1 MYTRANYEEG
11 KYYVD
16 KDGNSPVSAFYG
28 GKHLPNPIT
37 AIIRSLDDPFQQH
50 DIWIESQ
57 RLNELNRS
65 DIKGDGSVVYNPETK
80 TLTLTDANIQ
90 GKGAARGTIT
100 ERGYGI
106 YCEEPGVTIDVKGT
120 CTVAVDVD
128 NPALVFY
135 GTNTNPSKAT
145 ITCDGTLQLKSNVE
159 AIYDS
164 GTNDTLTIGG
174 NVTVEAEGT
183 ILGYSRYIPGR
194 ERICYN
200 SLLIKDNA
208 VVKAKGSGSPI
219 LNWKELILEDGF
231 AITEPEGAYWDA
243 EQHRLFHADSS
254 EVDNEWVTIRKA
266 KSYNR
271 ADVNRDGTVDS
282 ADIVAVI
289 KEMPDGDKKADVNN
303 DGAID
308 SADIVAVIKVMK

>member
-1 MYTRANYEEG
+1 MSELSYADYDCLVFSDGWGFVYPEGIHYEEG
-11 KYYVD
+11 KGYVD

-50 DIWIESQ
+50 DIWIETQ

-65 DIKGDGSVVYNPETK
+65 DIK
-80 TLTLTDANIQ
+80 
-90 GKGAARGTIT
+90 
-100 ERGYGI
+100 
-106 YCEEPGVTIDVKGT
+106 
-120 CTVAVDVD
+120 
-128 NPALVFY
+128 
-135 GTNTNPSKAT
+135 
-145 ITCDGTLQLKSNVE
+145 SNVE
-159 AIYDS
+159 AIFDS

-174 NVTVEAEGT
+174 AVTVEAEGT
-183 ILGYSRYIPGR
+183 IYGYSRYMPGR
-194 ERICYN
+194 ERIYYN
-200 SLLIKDNA
+200 SLFIKDNA
-208 VVKAKGSGSPI
+208 LVKAKSSGSPI
-219 LNWKELILEDGF
+219 LNWKELMLEDGF

-254 EVDNEWVTIRKA
+254 EVDNEWVTIRRI

-289 KEMPDGDKKADVNN
+289 KA
-303 DGAID
+303 
-308 SADIVAVIKVMK
+308 MK

>member
-1 MYTRANYEEG
+1 M
-11 KYYVD
+11 
-16 KDGNSPVSAFYG
+16 
-28 GKHLPNPIT
+28 
-37 AIIRSLDDPFQQH
+37 
-50 DIWIESQ
+50 
-57 RLNELNRS
+57 
-65 DIKGDGSVVYNPETK
+65 

-106 YCEEPGVTIDVKGT
+106 YSEERGVTYEVKGT
-120 CTVAVDVD
+120 CTVAGDVD
-128 NPALVFY
+128 NPAPVPY
-135 GTNTNPSKAT
+135 GTNTHPSKAT
-145 ITCDGTLQLKSNVE
+145 ITGDGTLQLKSNVE
-159 AIYDS
+159 AIFDS

-174 NVTVEAEGT
+174 NVTVEAEGS
-183 ILGYSRYIPGR
+183 IYGYSRAIPGKWGR
-194 ERICYN
+194 VYYN

-219 LNWKELILEDGF
+219 LNWKELMLEDEH

-243 EQHRLFHADSS
+243 EQHRLFNADSS
-254 EVDNEWVTIRKA
+254 ALDNEWVTIRKA

-308 SADIVAVIKVMK
+308 SADIVAVIKAMK

>member
-1 MYTRANYEEG
+1 MTYE
-11 KYYVD
+11 
-16 KDGNSPVSAFYG
+16 
-28 GKHLPNPIT
+28 
-37 AIIRSLDDPFQQH
+37 
-50 DIWIESQ
+50 
-57 RLNELNRS
+57 
-65 DIKGDGSVVYNPETK
+65 
-80 TLTLTDANIQ
+80 
-90 GKGAARGTIT
+90 
-100 ERGYGI
+100 
-106 YCEEPGVTIDVKGT
+106 VKGT
-120 CTVAVDVD
+120 CTVAGDVD

-135 GTNTNPSKAT
+135 GTYTNPNKAT
-145 ITCDGTLQLKSNVE
+145 ITGDGTLNLKSNIE

-174 NVTVEAEGT
+174 NVTVEAEGS
-183 ILGYSRYIPGR
+183 IYGYSRAIPGKWGR
-194 ERICYN
+194 VYYN

-219 LNWKELILEDGF
+219 LNWKELMLEDEH

-243 EQHRLFHADSS
+243 EQHRLLHADSS
-254 EVDNEWVTIRKA
+254 EVDNEWVTIRRV